1 MEKLQIQNMGL
12 PQYPIIFYTEHC
24 VYISDNRALPQVL
37 TCGNRIVTGH
47 AMTTLK
53 QQIENTN
60 YKHKADTIKNNQGL

>member
-37 TCGNRIVTGH
+37 TCGKRIVTSKPNRRH
-47 AMTTLK
+47 NNDQTDD
-53 QQIENTN
+53 
-60 YKHKADTIKNNQGL
+60 YKHKMKR